1 MDTVIQ
7 TIINVIILAVVYIL
21 MGMGFAFILNLLG
34 IFNLA
39 HGAIFMAS
47 SYGCYLLV
55 TKAGLPGFV
64 AFPLTVLVAAALGVV
79 VERFLFRPFGG
90 DFNRTMMVAIA
101 LSTILVTSFNLLM
114 GTKVVAIPAFIEG
127 TTGRPPF
134 AVQSDRI
141 LAFCIGVVILVA
153 IIVFV
158 GRSRRG
164 AQMMAVTQNRQGA
177 ALQGIRFSQVAAI
190 ACSVGFGLAA
200 IAGVFMGTL
209 YNLDPFMGDKTL
221 IKVLMLVILAGVG
234 SFRGIFIVG
243 GLLGVLYGALP
254 MVLPGA
260 VVDAVASI
268 LVLALLITR
277 PQGFF
282 GHEEAQQPTPEL
294 GDSVHERESSE
305 AKTRRRRWAG
315 PSAVGVVII
324 VLALLPL
331 ALSGSYYLH
340 ITILA
345 MVYVVVSSS
354 FRAISIS
361 GQFNIAQGAYM
372 GIGAYAAA
380 LPSVW
385 LHWPPYVTLPL
396 GAVAAT
402 IVGTLLAYPF
412 ARLRTIYY
420 AMGTLFLGYVVIN
433 LFTVGGKWTG
443 SNSGLAGVHPI
454 FTNRTYYYYMFLGL
468 MLFSLICLYRFEF
481 SRMGVTLKAVAQSHQ
496 VAASVGISERRSRM
510 LAVAFGCFFTG
521 LVGAGYAHYQMVAS
535 QSSFGLSATLW
546 IIMYVLVGGI
556 NSFWGPTIGVFILMF
571 IPEFFRDLKGWLPY
585 VSAGILLLIAFTLP
599 EGVVGIPKLIRARV
613 FARAAAKKEVSGDA
627 S

>member
-1 MDTVIQ
+1 M
-7 TIINVIILAVVYIL
+7 VYIL
-21 MGMGFAFILNLLG
+21 MVMGFAFILNLLG

-55 TKAGLPGFV
+55 TKAGFPGFV
-64 AFPLTVLVAAALGVV
+64 AFPLTVLVAAALGVG
-79 VERFLFRPFGG
+79 VERFLFRPFKG

-127 TTGRPPF
+127 TTGTPPF

-153 IIVFV
+153 IIAFV
-158 GRSRRG
+158 SRSRQG
-164 AQMMAVTQNRQGA
+164 AQMMAVTQNREGA
-177 ALQGIRFSQVAAI
+177 ALQGIRFSRVAAI

-234 SFRGIFIVG
+234 SFNGIFIVG

-260 VVDAVASI
+260 VVDAVASV
-268 LVLALLITR
+268 LVLALLIIR

-282 GHEEAQQPTPEL
+282 GHEEAQQPISDT
-294 GDSVHERESSE
+294 GGSASAAES
-305 AKTRRRRWAG
+305 AQVKTKRRRWTG
-315 PSAVGVVII
+315 PSAVVLVVI

-331 ALSGSYYLH
+331 VLSGSYYLH

-345 MVYVVVSSS
+345 MVYVVVASS

-385 LHWPPYVTLPL
+385 LDWPPYVTLPL

-402 IVGTLLAYPF
+402 LIGTVLAYPF

-454 FTNRTYYYYMFLGL
+454 FSNRTHYYYMFLGL

-481 SRMGVTLKAVAQSHQ
+481 SRIGVTLKAVAQSHQ

-521 LVGAGYAHYQMVAS
+521 LIGAGYAHYQMVAS

-556 NSFWGPTIGVFILMF
+556 NSFWGPAVGVFILLF

-585 VSAGILLLIAFTLP
+585 VSAAILLIIAFTLP
-599 EGVVGIPKLIRARV
+599 EGIAGLPKLIKGRLLSRPKAETGV
-613 FARAAAKKEVSGDA
+613 SQDAA
-627 S
+627 